1 MKNRKT
7 FIFGGGIFAMVVSMG
22 TASAVPVPVDLSLW
36 TVEQYQFPSQG
47 NANWVLSS
55 GNTVANQTVNADAS
69 ILLSDFN
76 IVSTEIEGSWRVDT
90 TGDNDFMGFVF
101 GYQDRGSY
109 YLFDWK
115 QGNQTHVGVFSEQ
128 GMSIKV
134 VDVPGN
140 ADPSDADLWITAGN
154 ANVTTLRHNTISW
167 QDLTDYDF
175 KLTFFPGVFQVEVS
189 EGNTLLESW
198 TVNDNTYTDGQ
209 FGFYNYSQGNVVYRG
224 FTQEEEPEPIPTI
237 PEPVT
242 ATLGLLSL
250 GTVGLVVR
258 RRSV

>member
-1 MKNRKT
+1 MKIRQAV
-7 FIFGGGIFAMVVSMG
+7 IVLGGICVMMTTTG
-22 TASAVPVPVDLSLW
+22 TVSAVPVPVDLSLW
-36 TVEQYQFPSQG
+36 SVEQYQFPSQG
-47 NANWVLSS
+47 NANWVLSN

-76 IVSTEIEGSWRVDT
+76 IASTEIEGSWRVDT

-115 QGNQTHVGVFSEQ
+115 QGNQTHVGVFAEQ

-154 ANVTTLRHNTISW
+154 ANITTLRHNTIPW
-167 QDLTDYDF
+167 QDLTDYQF
-175 KLTFFPGVFQVEVS
+175 KLTFFPGVFNIEVS

-198 TVNDNTYTDGQ
+198 TVNDGTYTDGK

-224 FTQEEEPEPIPTI
+224 FTQEPDPQPII

-242 ATLGLLSL
+242 ATLGLL
-250 GTVGLVVR
+250 GLTAMGLAVR
-258 RRSV
+258 RRRA